1 MKINVNYI
9 DNELIL
15 EDNKILNIEI
25 YNKKFFYRFIKD
37 LNLIENGNNLEEIT
51 AFNKQ
56 NEEIT
61 LTNKIEILSDFLE
74 FDLYNKKYS
83 SDFQKYIVKNS
94 EEKNIDKIVKEY
106 SKVYDSITNIVNL
119 VDIPITIKNDFD
131 FDSIIKSFKFEVN
144 FSDNLLNNLIN
155 LLEVKTN
162 LSKEKIYIFIN
173 LKSYLNNE
181 DLLEF
186 YKYIYLKNINSIFI
200 DTSKYA
206 DLNDYINKVIIDR
219 DLDEFVIQ

>member
-9 DNELIL
+9 DNELIV

-37 LNLIENGNNLEEIT
+37 LNLIEDGNTIEEIT

-61 LTNKIEILSDFLE
+61 LTNKIEILSDFLD

-106 SKVYDSITNIVNL
+106 SKVYDSISNIVNL
-119 VDIPITIKNDFD
+119 IDIPITIKNDFD
-131 FDSIIKSFKFEVN
+131 FESIIKSFKFEVN
-144 FSDNLLNNLIN
+144 FFDNLLNNLID
-155 LLEVKTN
+155 LLEVKLN
-162 LSKEKIYIFIN
+162 LSKEKIYVFIN
-173 LKSYLNNE
+173 LKSYLSNE
-181 DLLEF
+181 DLLEL
-186 YKYIYLKNINSIFI
+186 YKYIFAKNINSIFI
-200 DTSKYA
+200 DTNKYD
-206 DLNDYINKVIIDR
+206 DLNDNVNKIIIDT
-219 DLDEFVIQ
+219 DLDEFVI

>member
-9 DNELIL
+9 ENELIV

-37 LNLIENGNNLEEIT
+37 LNLIENGNTIEEII

-61 LTNKIEILSDFLE
+61 LTNKIEILSNFLD
-74 FDLYNKKYS
+74 FDLYNKKYL

-106 SKVYDSITNIVNL
+106 SKVYDSISNIVNL
-119 VDIPITIKNDFD
+119 IDIPITIKNDFD
-131 FDSIIKSFKFEVN
+131 FESIIKSFKFEVN
-144 FSDNLLNNLIN
+144 FFDNLLNNLID
-155 LLEVKTN
+155 LLEVKLN
-162 LSKEKIYIFIN
+162 LSKEKIYVFIN
-173 LKSYLNNE
+173 LKSYLSNE
-181 DLLEF
+181 DLLEL
-186 YKYIYLKNINSIFI
+186 YKYIFVKNINSIFI
-200 DTSKYA
+200 DTNKYD
-206 DLNDYINKVIIDR
+206 DLNDNVNKIIIDT
-219 DLDEFVIQ
+219 DLDEFVI

>member
-9 DNELIL
+9 DNELIV

-37 LNLIENGNNLEEIT
+37 LNLIEDGNTIEQIT

-61 LTNKIEILSDFLE
+61 LTNKIEILSDFLD

-106 SKVYDSITNIVNL
+106 SKVYDSISNIVNL
-119 VDIPITIKNDFD
+119 IDIPITIKNDFD
-131 FDSIIKSFKFEVN
+131 FESIIKSFKFEVN
-144 FSDNLLNNLIN
+144 FFDNLLNNLID
-155 LLEVKTN
+155 LLEVKLN
-162 LSKEKIYIFIN
+162 LSKEKIYVFIN
-173 LKSYLNNE
+173 LKSYLSNE
-181 DLLEF
+181 DLLEL
-186 YKYIYLKNINSIFI
+186 YKYIFAKNINSIFI
-200 DTSKYA
+200 DTNKYD
-206 DLNDYINKVIIDR
+206 DLNDNVNKIIIDT
-219 DLDEFVIQ
+219 DLDEFVI

>member
-219 DLDEFVIQ
+219 DLDEFVI

>member
-51 AFNKQ
+51 VFNKQ

-61 LTNKIEILSDFLE
+61 LTNKIEILSNFLE

-219 DLDEFVIQ
+219 DLDEFVI

>member
-9 DNELIL
+9 DNELIV

-37 LNLIENGNNLEEIT
+37 LNLIENGNTIEEII

-61 LTNKIEILSDFLE
+61 LTNKIEILSNFLD

-106 SKVYDSITNIVNL
+106 SKVYDSISNIVNL
-119 VDIPITIKNDFD
+119 IDIPITIKNDFD
-131 FDSIIKSFKFEVN
+131 FESIIKSFKFEVN
-144 FSDNLLNNLIN
+144 FFDNLLNNLID
-155 LLEVKTN
+155 LLEVKLN
-162 LSKEKIYIFIN
+162 LSKEKIYVFIN
-173 LKSYLNNE
+173 LKSYLSNE
-181 DLLEF
+181 DLLEL
-186 YKYIYLKNINSIFI
+186 YKYIFVKNINSIFI
-200 DTSKYA
+200 DTNKYD
-206 DLNDYINKVIIDR
+206 DLNDDVNKIIIDT
-219 DLDEFVIQ
+219 DLDEFVI

>member
-9 DNELIL
+9 DNELIV

-37 LNLIENGNNLEEIT
+37 LNLIENGNTIEEIT

-61 LTNKIEILSDFLE
+61 LTNKIEILSDFLD

-106 SKVYDSITNIVNL
+106 SKVYDSISNIVNL
-119 VDIPITIKNDFD
+119 IDIPITIKNDFD
-131 FDSIIKSFKFEVN
+131 FESIIKSFKFEVN
-144 FSDNLLNNLIN
+144 FFDNLLNNLID
-155 LLEVKTN
+155 LLEVKLN
-162 LSKEKIYIFIN
+162 LSKEKIYVFIN
-173 LKSYLNNE
+173 LKSYLSNE
-181 DLLEF
+181 DLLEL
-186 YKYIYLKNINSIFI
+186 YKYIFVKNINSIFI
-200 DTSKYA
+200 DTNKYD
-206 DLNDYINKVIIDR
+206 DLNDNVNKIIIDT
-219 DLDEFVIQ
+219 DLDEFVI

>member
-37 LNLIENGNNLEEIT
+37 LNLIENGNNIEEIT

-219 DLDEFVIQ
+219 DLDEFVI

>member
-9 DNELIL
+9 DNELIV

-37 LNLIENGNNLEEIT
+37 LNLIENGNTIEEIT

-61 LTNKIEILSDFLE
+61 LTNKIEILSDFLD

-106 SKVYDSITNIVNL
+106 SKVYDLISNIVNL
-119 VDIPITIKNDFD
+119 IDIPITIKNDFD
-131 FDSIIKSFKFEVN
+131 FESIIKSFKFEVN
-144 FSDNLLNNLIN
+144 FFDNLLNNLID
-155 LLEVKTN
+155 LLEVKLN
-162 LSKEKIYIFIN
+162 LSKEKIYVFIN
-173 LKSYLNNE
+173 LKSYLSNE
-181 DLLEF
+181 DLLEL
-186 YKYIYLKNINSIFI
+186 YKYIFAKNINSIFI
-200 DTSKYA
+200 DTNKYD
-206 DLNDYINKVIIDR
+206 DLNDNVNKIIIDT
-219 DLDEFVIQ
+219 DLDEFVI

>member
-9 DNELIL
+9 DNELIV

-37 LNLIENGNNLEEIT
+37 LNLIENGNAIEEIS

-56 NEEIT
+56 NEEIN
-61 LTNKIEILSDFLE
+61 LTNKIEILSDFLD

-106 SKVYDSITNIVNL
+106 SKVYDLISNIVNL
-119 VDIPITIKNDFD
+119 IDIPITIKNDFD
-131 FDSIIKSFKFEVN
+131 FESIIKSFKFEVN
-144 FSDNLLNNLIN
+144 FFDNLLNNLID
-155 LLEVKTN
+155 LLEVKLN
-162 LSKEKIYIFIN
+162 LSKEKIYVFIN
-173 LKSYLNNE
+173 LKSYLSNE
-181 DLLEF
+181 DLLEL
-186 YKYIYLKNINSIFI
+186 YKYIFAKNINSIFI
-200 DTSKYA
+200 DTNKYD
-206 DLNDYINKVIIDR
+206 DLNDNVNKIIIDT
-219 DLDEFVIQ
+219 DLDEFVI

>member
-37 LNLIENGNNLEEIT
+37 LNLIENGNNIEEIT

-61 LTNKIEILSDFLE
+61 LTNKIEILSDFLD

-94 EEKNIDKIVKEY
+94 EEKNIDKIVKEF
-106 SKVYDSITNIVNL
+106 SKVYNSISNIVNL
-119 VDIPITIKNDFD
+119 LDIPITIKNDFD
-131 FDSIIKSFKFEVN
+131 FESIVKSFKFEVN
-144 FSDNLLNNLIN
+144 FSDNLLNNLTD
-155 LLEVKTN
+155 LLEVKLN
-162 LSKEKIYIFIN
+162 LSKEKIYVFIN
-173 LKSYLNNE
+173 LKSYLSNE

-186 YKYIYLKNINSIFI
+186 YKYIYSKNINCIFI
-200 DTSKYA
+200 DTNKYE
-206 DLNDYINKVIIDR
+206 DLTDYVNKIIIDT
-219 DLDEFVIQ
+219 DLDEFVI

>member
-9 DNELIL
+9 DNELIV

-37 LNLIENGNNLEEIT
+37 LNLIEDGNTIEEIT

-61 LTNKIEILSDFLE
+61 LTNKIEILSDFLD

-106 SKVYDSITNIVNL
+106 SKVYDSISNIVNL
-119 VDIPITIKNDFD
+119 IDIPITIKNDFD
-131 FDSIIKSFKFEVN
+131 FESIIKSFKFEVN
-144 FSDNLLNNLIN
+144 FFDNLLNNLID
-155 LLEVKTN
+155 LLEVKLN
-162 LSKEKIYIFIN
+162 LSKEKIYVFIN
-173 LKSYLNNE
+173 LKSYLSNE
-181 DLLEF
+181 DLLEL
-186 YKYIYLKNINSIFI
+186 YKYIFVKNINSIFI
-200 DTSKYA
+200 DTNKYD
-206 DLNDYINKVIIDR
+206 DLNDNVNKIIIDT
-219 DLDEFVIQ
+219 DLDEFVI

>member
-37 LNLIENGNNLEEIT
+37 LNLIENGNTLEEIT

-61 LTNKIEILSDFLE
+61 LTNKIEILSDFLD
-74 FDLYNKKYS
+74 FDLYNRKYS

-106 SKVYDSITNIVNL
+106 SKVYDSISNIVNL

-131 FDSIIKSFKFEVN
+131 FESVIKSFKFEVN
-144 FSDNLLNNLIN
+144 FSDNLLNNLTD
-155 LLEVKTN
+155 LLEVKLN
-162 LSKEKIYIFIN
+162 LSKEKIYVFIN
-173 LKSYLNNE
+173 LKSYLSNE

-186 YKYIYLKNINSIFI
+186 YKYICTKNINSIFI
-200 DTSKYA
+200 DTNKYD
-206 DLNDYINKVIIDR
+206 DLNDYVNKIVIDT
-219 DLDEFVIQ
+219 DLDEFVI

>member
-9 DNELIL
+9 DNELIV

-37 LNLIENGNNLEEIT
+37 LNLIENGNTIEEIT

-61 LTNKIEILSDFLE
+61 LTNKIEILSDFLD

-106 SKVYDSITNIVNL
+106 SKVYDLISNIVNL
-119 VDIPITIKNDFD
+119 IDIPITIKNDFD
-131 FDSIIKSFKFEVN
+131 FESIIKSFKFEVN
-144 FSDNLLNNLIN
+144 FFDNLLNNLID
-155 LLEVKTN
+155 LLEVKLN
-162 LSKEKIYIFIN
+162 LSKEKIYVFIN
-173 LKSYLNNE
+173 LKSYLSNE
-181 DLLEF
+181 DLLEL
-186 YKYIYLKNINSIFI
+186 YKYIFTKNINSIFI
-200 DTSKYA
+200 DTNKYD
-206 DLNDYINKVIIDR
+206 DLNDNVNKIIIDT
-219 DLDEFVIQ
+219 DLDEFVI

>member
-9 DNELIL
+9 ENELIV

-37 LNLIENGNNLEEIT
+37 LNLIENGNTIEEII

-61 LTNKIEILSDFLE
+61 LTNKIEILSNFLD

-106 SKVYDSITNIVNL
+106 SKVYDSISNIVNL
-119 VDIPITIKNDFD
+119 IDIPITIKNDFD
-131 FDSIIKSFKFEVN
+131 FESIIKSFKFEVN
-144 FSDNLLNNLIN
+144 FFDNLLNNLID
-155 LLEVKTN
+155 LLEVKLN
-162 LSKEKIYIFIN
+162 LSKEKIYVFIN
-173 LKSYLNNE
+173 LKSYLSNE
-181 DLLEF
+181 DLLEL
-186 YKYIYLKNINSIFI
+186 YKYIFVKNINSIFI
-200 DTSKYA
+200 DTNKYD
-206 DLNDYINKVIIDR
+206 DLNDNVNKIIIDT
-219 DLDEFVIQ
+219 DLDEFVI

>member
-37 LNLIENGNNLEEIT
+37 LNLIENGNNIEEIT

-144 FSDNLLNNLIN
+144 FSDDLLNNLIN

-186 YKYIYLKNINSIFI
+186 YKYIYLKNIYSIFI

-219 DLDEFVIQ
+219 DLDEFVI

>member
-9 DNELIL
+9 DNELIV

-37 LNLIENGNNLEEIT
+37 LNLIENGNAIEEIS

-56 NEEIT
+56 NEEIN
-61 LTNKIEILSDFLE
+61 LTNKIEILSDFLD

-106 SKVYDSITNIVNL
+106 SKVYDSISNIVNL
-119 VDIPITIKNDFD
+119 IDIPITIKNDFD
-131 FDSIIKSFKFEVN
+131 FESIIKSFKFEVN
-144 FSDNLLNNLIN
+144 FFDNLLNNLID
-155 LLEVKTN
+155 LLEVKLN
-162 LSKEKIYIFIN
+162 LSKEKIYVFIN
-173 LKSYLNNE
+173 LKSYLSNE
-181 DLLEF
+181 DLLEL
-186 YKYIYLKNINSIFI
+186 YKYIFAKNINSIFI
-200 DTSKYA
+200 DTNKYD
-206 DLNDYINKVIIDR
+206 DLNDNVNKIIIDT
-219 DLDEFVIQ
+219 DLDEFVI

>member
-9 DNELIL
+9 DNELIV
-15 EDNKILNIEI
+15 EENKILNIEI

-37 LNLIENGNNLEEIT
+37 LNLIENGNAIEEIS

-61 LTNKIEILSDFLE
+61 LTNKIEILSDFLD

-106 SKVYDSITNIVNL
+106 SKVYDSISNIVNL
-119 VDIPITIKNDFD
+119 IDIPITIKNDFD
-131 FDSIIKSFKFEVN
+131 FESIIKSFKFEVN
-144 FSDNLLNNLIN
+144 FFDNLLNNLID
-155 LLEVKTN
+155 LLEVKLN
-162 LSKEKIYIFIN
+162 LSKEKIYVFIN
-173 LKSYLNNE
+173 LKSYLSNE
-181 DLLEF
+181 DLLEL
-186 YKYIYLKNINSIFI
+186 YKYIFAKNINSIFI
-200 DTSKYA
+200 DTNKYD
-206 DLNDYINKVIIDR
+206 DLNDNVNKIIIDT
-219 DLDEFVIQ
+219 DLDEFVI

>member
-9 DNELIL
+9 ENELIV

-37 LNLIENGNNLEEIT
+37 LNLIENGNTIEEII

-61 LTNKIEILSDFLE
+61 LTNKIEILSNFLD

-106 SKVYDSITNIVNL
+106 SKVYDSISNIVNL
-119 VDIPITIKNDFD
+119 IDIPITIKNDFD
-131 FDSIIKSFKFEVN
+131 FESIIKSFKFEVN
-144 FSDNLLNNLIN
+144 FFDNLLNNLID
-155 LLEVKTN
+155 LLEVKLN
-162 LSKEKIYIFIN
+162 LSKEKIYVFIN
-173 LKSYLNNE
+173 LKSYLSNE
-181 DLLEF
+181 DLLEL
-186 YKYIYLKNINSIFI
+186 YKYIFVKNINSIFI
-200 DTSKYA
+200 DTNKYD
-206 DLNDYINKVIIDR
+206 DLNDNVNKIIIDT
-219 DLDEFVIQ
+219 DLDEFVTF

>member
-25 YNKKFFYRFIKD
+25 YNKKFFDRFIKD

-219 DLDEFVIQ
+219 DFDEFVI

>member
-15 EDNKILNIEI
+15 EDKKILNIEI

-61 LTNKIEILSDFLE
+61 LTNKIEILSDFLD

-106 SKVYDSITNIVNL
+106 SKVYDSISNIVNL
-119 VDIPITIKNDFD
+119 LDIPITIKNDFD
-131 FDSIIKSFKFEVN
+131 FESIIKSFKFEVN
-144 FSDNLLNNLIN
+144 FSDDLLNNLTD
-155 LLEVKTN
+155 LLEIKLS
-162 LSKEKIYIFIN
+162 LSKEKIYVFIN
-173 LKSYLNNE
+173 LKSYLSNE

-186 YKYIYLKNINSIFI
+186 YKYICSKNINSIFI
-200 DTSKYA
+200 DTSKYE
-206 DLNDYINKVIIDR
+206 DFNNYVNKIIIDT
-219 DLDEFVIQ
+219 DLDEFVI

>member
-9 DNELIL
+9 ENELIV

-37 LNLIENGNNLEEIT
+37 LNLIENGNTIEEII

-56 NEEIT
+56 NKEIT
-61 LTNKIEILSDFLE
+61 LTNKIEILSNFLD

-106 SKVYDSITNIVNL
+106 SKVYDSISNIVNL
-119 VDIPITIKNDFD
+119 IDIPITIKNDFD
-131 FDSIIKSFKFEVN
+131 FESIIKSFKFEVN
-144 FSDNLLNNLIN
+144 FFDNLLNNLID
-155 LLEVKTN
+155 LLEVKLN
-162 LSKEKIYIFIN
+162 LSKEKIYVFIN
-173 LKSYLNNE
+173 LKSYLSNE
-181 DLLEF
+181 DLLEL
-186 YKYIYLKNINSIFI
+186 YKYIFVKNINSIFI
-200 DTSKYA
+200 DTNKYD
-206 DLNDYINKVIIDR
+206 DLNDNVNKIIIDT
-219 DLDEFVIQ
+219 DLDEFVI

>member
-9 DNELIL
+9 ENELIV

-37 LNLIENGNNLEEIT
+37 LNLIENGNTIEEII

-61 LTNKIEILSDFLE
+61 LTNKIEILSNFLD

-106 SKVYDSITNIVNL
+106 SKVYDSISNIVNL
-119 VDIPITIKNDFD
+119 IDIPITIKNDFD
-131 FDSIIKSFKFEVN
+131 FESIIKSFKFEVN
-144 FSDNLLNNLIN
+144 FFDNLLNNLID
-155 LLEVKTN
+155 LLEVKLN
-162 LSKEKIYIFIN
+162 LSKEKIYVIIN
-173 LKSYLNNE
+173 LKSYLSNE
-181 DLLEF
+181 DLLEL
-186 YKYIYLKNINSIFI
+186 YKYIFVKNINSIFI
-200 DTSKYA
+200 DTNKYD
-206 DLNDYINKVIIDR
+206 DLNDNVNKIIIDT
-219 DLDEFVIQ
+219 DLDEFVI

>member
-9 DNELIL
+9 DNELIV

-37 LNLIENGNNLEEIT
+37 LNLIENGNAIEEIS

-56 NEEIT
+56 NEEIN
-61 LTNKIEILSDFLE
+61 LTNKIEILSDFLD

-106 SKVYDSITNIVNL
+106 SKVYDLISNIVNL
-119 VDIPITIKNDFD
+119 IDIPITIKNDFD
-131 FDSIIKSFKFEVN
+131 FESIIKSFKFEVN
-144 FSDNLLNNLIN
+144 FFDNLLNNLID
-155 LLEVKTN
+155 LLEVKLN
-162 LSKEKIYIFIN
+162 LSKEKIYVFIN
-173 LKSYLNNE
+173 LKSYLSNE
-181 DLLEF
+181 DLLEL
-186 YKYIYLKNINSIFI
+186 YKFIFAKNINSIFI
-200 DTSKYA
+200 DTNKYD
-206 DLNDYINKVIIDR
+206 DLNDNVNKIIIDT
-219 DLDEFVIQ
+219 DLDEFVI

>member
-131 FDSIIKSFKFEVN
+131 FDSIIKSFKFEVS
-144 FSDNLLNNLIN
+144 FSDDLLNNLIN

-219 DLDEFVIQ
+219 DLDEFVI

>member
-9 DNELIL
+9 DNELIV
-15 EDNKILNIEI
+15 EENKILNIEI

-37 LNLIENGNNLEEIT
+37 LNLIENGNAIEEIS

-61 LTNKIEILSDFLE
+61 LTNKIEILSDFLD

-106 SKVYDSITNIVNL
+106 SKVYDSILNIVNL
-119 VDIPITIKNDFD
+119 IDIPITIKNDFD
-131 FDSIIKSFKFEVN
+131 FESIIKSFKFEVN
-144 FSDNLLNNLIN
+144 FFDNLLNNLID
-155 LLEVKTN
+155 LLEVKLN
-162 LSKEKIYIFIN
+162 LSKEKIYVFIN
-173 LKSYLNNE
+173 LKSYLSNE
-181 DLLEF
+181 DLLEL
-186 YKYIYLKNINSIFI
+186 YKYIFAKNINSIFI
-200 DTSKYA
+200 DTNKYD
-206 DLNDYINKVIIDR
+206 DLNDNVNKIIIDT
-219 DLDEFVIQ
+219 DLDEFVI

>member
-74 FDLYNKKYS
+74 FDSYNKKYS

-181 DLLEF
+181 DLLDF

-219 DLDEFVIQ
+219 DLDEFVI

>member
-37 LNLIENGNNLEEIT
+37 LNLIENGNNIEEIT
-51 AFNKQ
+51 SFNKQ

-61 LTNKIEILSDFLE
+61 LTNKIEILSDFLD

-106 SKVYDSITNIVNL
+106 SKVYDSISNIVNL

-131 FDSIIKSFKFEVN
+131 FESIIKSFKFEVK
-144 FSDNLLNNLIN
+144 FSDDLLNNLTD
-155 LLEVKTN
+155 LLEIKIS
-162 LSKEKIYIFIN
+162 LSKEKIYVFIN

-186 YKYIYLKNINSIFI
+186 YKYIFSKNINSIFI
-200 DTSKYA
+200 DTSKYE
-206 DLNDYINKVIIDR
+206 DLNDYVNKIIIDT
-219 DLDEFVIQ
+219 DLDEFVI

>member
-37 LNLIENGNNLEEIT
+37 LNLIENGNNIEEIT

-61 LTNKIEILSDFLE
+61 LTNKIEILSDFLD

-83 SDFQKYIVKNS
+83 SDFPKYIVKNS

-106 SKVYDSITNIVNL
+106 SKVYDSISNIVNL
-119 VDIPITIKNDFD
+119 LDIPITIKNDFD
-131 FDSIIKSFKFEVN
+131 FESIIKSFKFEVN
-144 FSDNLLNNLIN
+144 FSDDLLNNLTD
-155 LLEVKTN
+155 LLEIKLS
-162 LSKEKIYIFIN
+162 LSKEKIYVFIN
-173 LKSYLNNE
+173 LKSYLSNE

-186 YKYIYLKNINSIFI
+186 YKYICSKNINSIFI
-200 DTSKYA
+200 DTSKYE
-206 DLNDYINKVIIDR
+206 DFNNYVNKIIIDT
-219 DLDEFVIQ
+219 DLDEFVI

>member
-61 LTNKIEILSDFLE
+61 LTNKIEILSNFLE

-106 SKVYDSITNIVNL
+106 SKVYDSISNIVNL
-119 VDIPITIKNDFD
+119 IDIPITIKNDFD
-131 FDSIIKSFKFEVN
+131 FESIIKSFKFEVN
-144 FSDNLLNNLIN
+144 FFDNLLNNLID
-155 LLEVKTN
+155 LLEVKLN
-162 LSKEKIYIFIN
+162 LSKEKIYVFIN
-173 LKSYLNNE
+173 LKSYLSNE
-181 DLLEF
+181 DLLEL
-186 YKYIYLKNINSIFI
+186 YKYIFAKNINSIFI
-200 DTSKYA
+200 DTNKYD
-206 DLNDYINKVIIDR
+206 DLNDNVNKIIIDT
-219 DLDEFVIQ
+219 DLDEFVI

>member
-74 FDLYNKKYS
+74 FDSYNKKYS

-219 DLDEFVIQ
+219 DLDEFVI

>member
-74 FDLYNKKYS
+74 FDSYNKKYS

-94 EEKNIDKIVKEY
+94 EDKNIGKIVKEY

-119 VDIPITIKNDFD
+119 VDIPITIKNYFD

-219 DLDEFVIQ
+219 DLDEFVI

>member
-37 LNLIENGNNLEEIT
+37 LNLIENGNNIEEIT

-61 LTNKIEILSDFLE
+61 LTNKIEILSDFLD

-106 SKVYDSITNIVNL
+106 SKVYDSISNIVNL

-131 FDSIIKSFKFEVN
+131 FESIIKSFKFEVK
-144 FSDNLLNNLIN
+144 FSDDLLNNLTD
-155 LLEVKTN
+155 LLEIKIS
-162 LSKEKIYIFIN
+162 LSKEKIYVFIN

-186 YKYIYLKNINSIFI
+186 YKYIFSKNINSIFI
-200 DTSKYA
+200 DTSKYE
-206 DLNDYINKVIIDR
+206 DLNDYVNKIIIDT
-219 DLDEFVIQ
+219 DLDEFVI

>member
-9 DNELIL
+9 DNELIV

-37 LNLIENGNNLEEIT
+37 LNLIENGNAIEEIS

-56 NEEIT
+56 NEEIN
-61 LTNKIEILSDFLE
+61 LTNKIEILSDFLD

-106 SKVYDSITNIVNL
+106 SKVYDLISNIVNL
-119 VDIPITIKNDFD
+119 IDIPITIKNDFD
-131 FDSIIKSFKFEVN
+131 FESIIKSFKFEVN
-144 FSDNLLNNLIN
+144 FFDNLLNNLID
-155 LLEVKTN
+155 LLEVKLN
-162 LSKEKIYIFIN
+162 LSKEKKYVFIN
-173 LKSYLNNE
+173 LKSYLSNE
-181 DLLEF
+181 DLLEL
-186 YKYIYLKNINSIFI
+186 YKYIFAKNINSIFI
-200 DTSKYA
+200 DTNKYD
-206 DLNDYINKVIIDR
+206 DLNDNVNKIIIDT
-219 DLDEFVIQ
+219 DLDEFVI

>member
-61 LTNKIEILSDFLE
+61 LTNKIEILSNFLE

-219 DLDEFVIQ
+219 DLDEFVI

>member
-37 LNLIENGNNLEEIT
+37 LKLIENGNNIEEIT

-144 FSDNLLNNLIN
+144 FSDDLLNNLIN

-186 YKYIYLKNINSIFI
+186 YKYIYLKNIYSIFI

-219 DLDEFVIQ
+219 DLDEFVI

>member
-9 DNELIL
+9 DNELIV

-37 LNLIENGNNLEEIT
+37 LSLIEDGNTIEEIT

-61 LTNKIEILSDFLE
+61 LTNKIEILSDFLD

-106 SKVYDSITNIVNL
+106 SKVYDSISNIVNL
-119 VDIPITIKNDFD
+119 IDIPITIKNDFD
-131 FDSIIKSFKFEVN
+131 FESIIKSFKFEVN
-144 FSDNLLNNLIN
+144 FFDNLLNNLID
-155 LLEVKTN
+155 LLEVKLN
-162 LSKEKIYIFIN
+162 LSKEKIYVFIN
-173 LKSYLNNE
+173 LKSYLSNE
-181 DLLEF
+181 DLLEL
-186 YKYIYLKNINSIFI
+186 YKYIFAKNINSIFI
-200 DTSKYA
+200 DTNKYD
-206 DLNDYINKVIIDR
+206 DLNDNVNKIIIDT
-219 DLDEFVIQ
+219 DLDEFVI

>member
-37 LNLIENGNNLEEIT
+37 LNLIENGNNIEEIT

-61 LTNKIEILSDFLE
+61 LTNKIEILSDFLD

-106 SKVYDSITNIVNL
+106 SKVYDSISNIVNL

-131 FDSIIKSFKFEVN
+131 FESIIKSFKFEVK
-144 FSDNLLNNLIN
+144 FSDDLLNNLTD
-155 LLEVKTN
+155 LLEIKIS
-162 LSKEKIYIFIN
+162 LSKEKIYVFIN

-181 DLLEF
+181 DLND
-186 YKYIYLKNINSIFI
+186 YVNKIII
-200 DTSKYA
+200 DT
-206 DLNDYINKVIIDR
+206 
-219 DLDEFVIQ
+219 DLDEFVI